1 MASPK
6 SPLGAMRRVGIHA
19 RAVEA
24 AIVYHPRVRLAIVWS
39 LGLVVACGAHSSTK
53 PAGDTSAGMV
63 IPPMSSAPTPPRSPP
78 PVVSHVPNDIHDHPE
93 LIGQEI
99 DLDVYEPIRDMTM
112 SSGAGPGEYDVDV
125 EDVGSWR
132 FKIAPAE
139 GTTLPSDLKSPIHVR
154 GVATKTAHGVAF
166 LTKRVDSLPFP
177 APTRVTDL
185 KGIRERPDEWAGRY
199 VEVEGTWTVGFEHS
213 SIGEGIWVSGYPDM
227 DVRCAPSANI
237 NEREDPVR
245 MTGFL
250 YTKSGHYGHL
260 GMARAKL
267 VATAVIYLDPK
278 RPECR

>member
-1 MASPK
+1 
-6 SPLGAMRRVGIHA
+6 MRSSTIQGM
-19 RAVEA
+19 
-24 AIVYHPRVRLAIVWS
+24 RLAFVWS
-39 LGLVVACGAHSSTK
+39 LGLVACGARSSGK
-53 PAGDTSAGMV
+53 PAGGTIAGLV
-63 IPPMSSAPTPPRSPP
+63 IPLMSSAPPSPSAPR
-78 PVVSHVPNDIHDHPE
+78 PVVLHVPNDIHDHPE
-93 LIGQEI
+93 LVGQEI

-125 EDVGSWR
+125 EDVGPWR

-139 GTTLPSDLKSPIHVR
+139 GTTLPSDLKAPLRVR
-154 GVATKTAHGVAF
+154 GSATKTAHGVSF
-166 LTKRVDSLPFP
+166 LARGVESLPFP

-185 KGIRERPDEWAGRY
+185 RAIREHPREWAGRY

-227 DVRCAPSANI
+227 EIRCAPSANI
-237 NEREDPVR
+237 DEGEHQVR

-267 VATAVIYLDPK
+267 VATTVTYLDPK